1 MHKWRKRVVMSIQ
14 YYHDCINIEQLLV
27 MDVQTGSTLTPS
39 KNYSTHF
46 HLLWVGV
53 PAPGFLNV
61 DFCPPPPYPLHCFKD
76 VWINLCLIAISAKQ
90 PILTVHQMLVCLLE
104 SCGFIIYMLV
114 GIKDISSNGLFI
126 FFIKFKMK
134 GEGLKLISKV
144 YVYGSNCEFKWSG
157 KYMKM
162 LSLFV
167 HVSVGDVLGLVR
179 MEKW

>member
-1 MHKWRKRVVMSIQ
+1 MHKWRKRVVMSVQ
-14 YYHDCINIEQLLV
+14 YYHDYINIEQLLV

-53 PAPGFLNV
+53 PATGFLNV
-61 DFCPPPPYPLHCFKD
+61 DFWPPIPLHCFKN

-90 PILTVHQMLVCLLE
+90 PILTVHQMLVCLFE
-104 SCGFIIYMLV
+104 NCGFIIYMLV
-114 GIKDISSNGLFI
+114 GIKIHFVIRIVCI
-126 FFIKFKMK
+126 FHFVQNE

>member
-53 PAPGFLNV
+53 PALGFLNV
-61 DFCPPPPYPLHCFKD
+61 DFWPPISLHCFKN

-104 SCGFIIYMLV
+104 NCGFIIYMLV
-114 GIKDISSNGLFI
+114 GIKRHFVIRIVCI
-126 FFIKFKMK
+126 FHYVQNEGGGIKTY
-134 GEGLKLISKV
+134 LK
-144 YVYGSNCEFKWSG
+144 
-157 KYMKM
+157 
-162 LSLFV
+162 
-167 HVSVGDVLGLVR
+167 SVCVR
-179 MEKW
+179 KQLWI